1 MPTATVRMIDT
12 GGKAAT
18 RRVARARARV
28 VASASLLQQIQRG
41 RLPKGDCLAAA
52 QVAGIMA
59 AKNTPA
65 LVPLCHPLRLSHVA
79 IDFTFGERFLEITCV
94 ARATEATGVEMEA
107 LVGCAAAALTVY
119 DMAKTQ
125 EQGIVIAD
133 LRLLEK
139 TGGKKDYRAKGPG
152 RR

>member
-1 MPTATVRMIDT
+1 MIDT

-18 RRVARARARV
+18 RRVAKARV
-28 VASASLLQQIQRG
+28 RITASASLLRQIQRG

-79 IDFTFGERFLEITCV
+79 VDFAFGKRCLEITCV

-119 DMAKTQ
+119 DMAKAQ

-139 TGGKKDYRAKGPG
+139 TGGKRDYRAKGSG